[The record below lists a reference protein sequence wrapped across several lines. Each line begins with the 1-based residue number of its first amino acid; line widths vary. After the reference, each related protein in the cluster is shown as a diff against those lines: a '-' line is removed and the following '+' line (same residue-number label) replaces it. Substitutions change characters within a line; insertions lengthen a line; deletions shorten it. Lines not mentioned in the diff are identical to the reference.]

1 MIIDLILDRQDG
13 AEYSPRRF
21 YDEVMD
27 YGSIW
32 PDIAYPIAGAMD
44 CGTEE
49 DVKRELCRYIDEQ
62 EYNPAIKDYINEVN
76 WL

>member
-1 MIIDLILDRQDG
+1 MIIVLILDRQDG

-32 PDIAYPIAGAMD
+32 PEIAHPIARAMD
-44 CGTEE
+44 GGTEE

>member
-1 MIIDLILDRQDG
+1 MIIDLILDRKDG
-13 AEYSPRRF
+13 VTYSPRRL
-21 YDEVMD
+21 YDEIMD
-27 YGSIW
+27 YCPIW
-32 PDIAYPIAGAMD
+32 PEIAHPIARAME

>member
-21 YDEVMD
+21 YNEVMD

-32 PDIAYPIAGAMD
+32 PEICDPISRAMD
-44 CGTEE
+44 YGEEE

-62 EYNPAIKDYINEVN
+62 GYSPDIKDYINEVN

>member
-1 MIIDLILDRQDG
+1 MIIDLILDRRDG

-21 YDEVMD
+21 YNELMD

-32 PDIAYPIAGAMD
+32 PEIAHPIARAMD

-62 EYNPAIKDYINEVN
+62 EYNPAIKDYINRVN

>member
-13 AEYSPRRF
+13 AEYSPRWF

-32 PDIAYPIAGAMD
+32 PEIVHPIARAMD

-62 EYNPAIKDYINEVN
+62 EYNPAIKDYINKVN

>member
-1 MIIDLILDRQDG
+1 MVIDLILDRQDG
-13 AEYSPRRF
+13 AEYSPRWF

-32 PDIAYPIAGAMD
+32 PEIAHPIARAMD